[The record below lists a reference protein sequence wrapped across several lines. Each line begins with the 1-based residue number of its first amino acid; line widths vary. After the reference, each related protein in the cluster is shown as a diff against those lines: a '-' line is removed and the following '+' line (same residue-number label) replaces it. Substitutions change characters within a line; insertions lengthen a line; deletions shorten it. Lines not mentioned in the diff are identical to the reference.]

1 MRWQRYQRWG
11 PRGKAGDAAVP
22 SAPVGDKYLALVDNM
37 EMSRDQSIDLTSV
50 EDDAIKICQ
59 ELIRIPS
66 VNFGEGKGD
75 ESAVADYIVKSLAE
89 VGIESKIYEA
99 APNRCNVIARI
110 KGSDSSRPGLVVH
123 GHTDVVPANADDW
136 SVDPFGGII
145 KDGMIW
151 GRGAV
156 DMKNMDAMILA
167 IVRDWAR
174 RGYKPERDIVLAF
187 FADEEAGMTYGSR
200 FMSAKHPEVF
210 SGCSEAISEVGGFSV
225 TVADGKRLYFV
236 EAAQKGI
243 HWMRLTA
250 QGRAGHGSMMND
262 ENAITAITDAVAKIG
277 KHEWPQRYTKTVKK
291 LFKEV
296 ARVTGR
302 EYDENDLRPL
312 LKEVGSTARMIGAT
326 LQNTANPTM
335 LDAGYKANVIPGS
348 ASAVI
353 DGRFLPGYEEE
364 LNSTIRAIIGP
375 DISIETISHDIAL
388 EVDFDSPLV
397 EAMKAALLSQDPE
410 GIPVPYLMSGGT
422 DNKALSE
429 LGIVGY
435 GFSPLRLPAD
445 LDFMALFHGVDERV
459 PIDGLRFGVR
469 VLSNLLENA

>member
-1 MRWQRYQRWG
+1 
-11 PRGKAGDAAVP
+11 
-22 SAPVGDKYLALVDNM
+22 
-37 EMSRDQSIDLTSV
+37 
-50 EDDAIKICQ
+50 
-59 ELIRIPS
+59 
-66 VNFGEGKGD
+66 
-75 ESAVADYIVKSLAE
+75 
-89 VGIESKIYEA
+89 
-99 APNRCNVIARI
+99 
-110 KGSDSSRPGLVVH
+110 
-123 GHTDVVPANADDW
+123 
-136 SVDPFGGII
+136 
-145 KDGMIW
+145 
-151 GRGAV
+151 
-156 DMKNMDAMILA
+156 
-167 IVRDWAR
+167 
-174 RGYKPERDIVLAF
+174 
-187 FADEEAGMTYGSR
+187 
-200 FMSAKHPEVF
+200 
-210 SGCSEAISEVGGFSV
+210 
-225 TVADGKRLYFV
+225 V

-262 ENAITAITDAVAKIG
+262 ENAVTALTDAVAKIG
-277 KHEWPQRYTKTVKK
+277 MHEWPQRYTRTVKK

-375 DISIETISHDIAL
+375 DIAIETISHDIAL

-469 VLSNLLENA
+469 VLSNFLENA